1 MSSFSGIPLTM
12 SATGLVPMAPTDILT
27 QIITIAAAESP
38 GYTANLPGSLI
49 EDISS
54 TSVAAVYLCNSAL
67 VDLVNSVSAVGA
79 NNFVLIQLGQMYGV
93 AQGLD
98 TNTSVYVVISG
109 PPGYVINAGFTVSDG
124 TYQYIIQDG
133 GVIGTSG
140 STPPLYA
147 VAALSGSWVVG
158 VGTVTN
164 IITQYPTAIG
174 TLTVTNPSLGTPS
187 PGAQTVED
195 YRAQVVQAGQASAT
209 GMTAYLRTAIQ
220 QVSGVQ
226 ARLVAVRQV
235 TTGWEV
241 IVGGG
246 DPYAIAN
253 AIFTS
258 MFDLSILSGSV
269 LGVAGIT
276 NANPGVMTTTLN
288 HGFTSGQVIDVTGV
302 TGMTGINST
311 PLTITVLTQTTFS
324 LGINTTSSGTYGGG
338 GVVTPNN
345 RNTTVTIYQ
354 YPDIYTIPFVIP
366 PLQTLEIVL
375 VWNTNAFNTVSASA
389 VAALGQPAIVS
400 YINAIP
406 VGAPINI
413 FELQAVFQ
421 TAIAS
426 VIATPALTRMVFTIS
441 VNGIGVSPS
450 AGTGIIAG
458 DPESYFYITA
468 AQISITQG

>member
-1 MSSFSGIPLTM
+1 MSSFNGIPLSM
-12 SATGLVPMAPTDILT
+12 SPTGLVPMAPSDILT

-54 TSVAAVYLCNSAL
+54 TAVAAVFLCNSAL

-79 NNFVLIQLGQMYGV
+79 NNFVLIQLGQMYGI

-109 PPGYVINAGFTVSDG
+109 PPGYVINTGFTVSDG

-174 TLTVTNPSLGTPS
+174 TLTVTNPSPGTPS

-226 ARLVAVRQV
+226 ARLVAIRQV

-288 HGFTSGQVIDVTGV
+288 HGFTTGQVVGITGV
-302 TGMTGINST
+302 VGMSGINGVA
-311 PLTITVLTQTTFS
+311 LTATVLSPTTFS
-324 LGINTTSSGTYGGG
+324 IGVNTTGSGTYASG

-345 RNTTVTIYQ
+345 RNTSVNINQ

-366 PLQTLEIVL
+366 PQQTLEIVL
-375 VWNTNAFNTVSASA
+375 VWNTNATNSIAASA

-406 VGAPINI
+406 VGAPINV
-413 FELQAVFQ
+413 FELQATFQ
-421 TAIAS
+421 NAISGIVPTA
-426 VIATPALTRMVFTIS
+426 ALTRMVFTVSI
-441 VNGIGVSPS
+441 NGIGAAPS
-450 AGTGIIAG
+450 AGTDIIAG
-458 DPESYFYITA
+458 DPESYFYVTA
-468 AQISITQG
+468 AQVSITQG

>member
-164 IITQYPTAIG
+164 IITQYPSSIG
-174 TLTVTNPSLGTPS
+174 TLTVTNSLLGTPS

-226 ARLVAVRQV
+226 SRLVAIRQV
-235 TTGWEV
+235 
-241 IVGGG
+241 
-246 DPYAIAN
+246 
-253 AIFTS
+253 S
-258 MFDLSILSGSV
+258 MFDLSILSSSV

>member
-1 MSSFSGIPLTM
+1 MSSFNGIPLSM
-12 SATGLVPMAPTDILT
+12 SPTGLVPMAPSDILT

-54 TSVAAVYLCNSAL
+54 TAVAAVFLCNSAL

-79 NNFVLIQLGQMYGV
+79 NNFVLIQLGQMYGI

-109 PPGYVINAGFTVSDG
+109 PPGYVINTGFTVSDG

-174 TLTVTNPSLGTPS
+174 TLTVTNPSPGTPS

-226 ARLVAVRQV
+226 ARLVAIRQV

-253 AIFTS
+253 AIFVS

-288 HGFTSGQVIDVTGV
+288 HGFTTGQVVGITGV
-302 TGMTGINST
+302 VGMSGINGVA
-311 PLTITVLTQTTFS
+311 LTATVLSPTTFS
-324 LGINTTSSGTYGGG
+324 IGVNTTGSGTYASG

-345 RNTTVTIYQ
+345 RNTSVNINQ

-366 PLQTLEIVL
+366 PQQTLEIVL
-375 VWNTNAFNTVSASA
+375 VWNTNATNSIAASA

-406 VGAPINI
+406 VGAPINV
-413 FELQAVFQ
+413 FELQATFQ
-421 TAIAS
+421 NAISGIVPTA
-426 VIATPALTRMVFTIS
+426 ALTRMVFTVSI
-441 VNGIGVSPS
+441 NGIGAAPS
-450 AGTGIIAG
+450 AGTDIIAG
-458 DPESYFYITA
+458 DPESYFYVTA
-468 AQISITQG
+468 AQVSITQG